1 MENKTQKYMLRLK
14 AHKDPSYYA
23 RLVDKKVNQE
33 TQVKPANEVI
43 NLDGIEES
51 HEDKTATERNPI
63 IIDD

>member
-1 MENKTQKYMLRLK
+1 MENNTQKYKLRQK

-33 TQVKPANEVI
+33 TQVKPANEII
-43 NLDGIEES
+43 NLDKEE
-51 HEDKTATERNPI
+51 DRARPKTATKDKPI

>member
-1 MENKTQKYMLRLK
+1 MENNTQKYKLRQK

-33 TQVKPANEVI
+33 TQVKPPHEII
-43 NLDGIEES
+43 NLDEKNDS
-51 HEDKTATERNPI
+51 KEDKIATKQNPI

>member
-1 MENKTQKYMLRLK
+1 MENKTQKYKLRQK

-33 TQVKPANEVI
+33 TQVKPANEII
-43 NLDGIEES
+43 NLDGADNS
-51 HEDKTATERNPI
+51 QEDKIATKQNPI

>member
-1 MENKTQKYMLRLK
+1 MENNTQKYKLRQK

-33 TQVKPANEVI
+33 TQVKPANEII
-43 NLDGIEES
+43 NLDDEEDRA
-51 HEDKTATERNPI
+51 HPKTATKDKPI